1 MHITDKNNEIIVN
14 FSHFIHSFMFWH
26 RFCKLLK
33 KHREKLT
40 VKEVGIFQ
48 QF

>member
-33 KHREKLT
+33 KQNPYDYKHIAYRR
-40 VKEVGIFQ
+40 
-48 QF
+48 